1 MRQYLLSFPLISLY
15 GGLIKNKKIQSE
27 SLTLKNKRRASVYWP
42 AGKNR
47 NKLPGIYLQHGM
59 SILGIDDQRIID
71 LAENLAYCGF
81 SVILPELVE
90 VRGLLLKAETVDHIE
105 ELGIELSDNQ
115 LWYDGK
121 RFGYFSVSFS
131 GGMGLIAFSRPK
143 LAERVS
149 SIMAVGAYSDFLD
162 TFPFVFENY
171 DVDNYG
177 VLVLLYNL
185 INRLEPKLASE
196 LLPVFYEAAVDNA
209 LLRTKETAKAP
220 VLLKKTKKVSQDFY
234 HKVTTSTS
242 FREEVAKRMLASYD
256 TSILKAF
263 SPYHNIK
270 GLKAPVSLLHGE
282 TDPVISPKESE
293 KLADYF
299 QEKNHK
305 FIFRTSS
312 ALVHGDQLPLHTQIA
327 GIPALLQTFG
337 SFFKWL
343 KN

>member
-15 GGLIKNKKIQSE
+15 GGLIKNKKIQNE
-27 SLTLKNKRRASVYWP
+27 SLGLKNKRRANVYWP

-59 SILGIDDQRIID
+59 SILGIDDQRIIE

-90 VRGLLLKAETVDHIE
+90 VKGLFLKTETIDHIE
-105 ELGIELSDNQ
+105 ELGIELSDNNS
-115 LWYDGK
+115 WYDGK
-121 RFGYFSVSFS
+121 RFGFFSVSFS
-131 GGMGLIAFSRPK
+131 GGMGLIACSRPK

-162 TFPFVFENY
+162 TFPFVFQNY
-171 DVDNYG
+171 DSDNYG
-177 VLVLLYNL
+177 VLVLFYNL
-185 INRLEPKLASE
+185 IERLEPKLASD

-209 LLRTKETAKAP
+209 LLRTKDAAKAP
-220 VLLKKTKKVSQDFY
+220 ALLKKTKKASQDFY
-234 HKVTTSTS
+234 HKATTSAS
-242 FREEVAKRMLASYD
+242 FREEIAKRMLASYD
-256 TSILKAF
+256 ISVPKAF
-263 SPYHNIK
+263 SPYYNMN

-293 KLADYF
+293 KLASYF
-299 QEKNHK
+299 REKDHK

-327 GIPALLQTFG
+327 GIPPLLQTFG
-337 SFFKWL
+337 SFFNWL

>member
-27 SLTLKNKRRASVYWP
+27 SLTLKNKRRANVYWP
-42 AGKNR
+42 ASR
-47 NKLPGIYLQHGM
+47 SRQKLPGIYLQHGM

-81 SVILPELVE
+81 SVILPELTE
-90 VRGLLLKAETVDHIE
+90 VRGLLLKPETVDHIE
-105 ELGIELSDNQ
+105 ELGIELSDNNT
-115 LWYDGK
+115 WYDGK
-121 RFGYFSVSFS
+121 RFGFFSVSFS
-131 GGMGLIAFSRPK
+131 GGMGLIACSRPK
-143 LAERVS
+143 LSERIS

-162 TFPFVFENY
+162 TFPFVFKNFE
-171 DVDNYG
+171 VDNYG

-185 INRLEPKLASE
+185 IDRIEPKLSSD

-209 LLRTKETAKAP
+209 LLRTNGQAKAP
-220 VLLKKTKKVSQDFY
+220 VLLKKTKKASQDFY
-234 HKVTTSTS
+234 NKVISSPS
-242 FREEVAKRMLASYD
+242 FREEISKRMLASYD
-256 TSILKAF
+256 ISVPKAF
-263 SPYHNIK
+263 SPYYNMN

-293 KLADYF
+293 KLAGYF

-305 FIFRTSS
+305 FVFRTSS
-312 ALVHGDQLPLHTQIA
+312 ALTHGDQLPLHTQIA